1 MRISLKNRPYS
12 ALAVA
17 VALTL
22 AMGSSALADVR
33 WSTDIEQSLQAA
45 AQARKPVLMEFT
57 APWCVYCKRMEKTTF
72 ADPVVA
78 DRINQHFVA
87 IQVDADRHKDL
98 VKQLQVRG
106 LPAILIVS
114 PDLTIIE
121 RISGYQT
128 PEALVQKLD
137 AVALRLRAS
146 SPTSQMAG
154 STSVASPSVRG
165 GSSQADS
172 RAASGDN
179 RPASTPETLPRL
191 DLFQSESVA
200 GFSGQPRLSSNPPAG
215 LPAAENKSHGAMVP
229 GDSRGPSKV
238 TTVSSGAVISSET
251 DVSRTAPAFHGICI
265 VTAQEDREIVKGAS
279 RYQLI
284 YKDKRLCFQTE
295 AHKARFAADPERYW
309 PMLDGLCAATLAE
322 EGRRTEGEFQF
333 AAAFRKRVWLF
344 ASEELMQQFLKE
356 PSEITEEALE
366 QLEEQP
372 VTPVP

>member
-1 MRISLKNRPYS
+1 MDSFDQRSDAKVTSDANFFKKPTVFSTGCRCGSHIGD
-12 ALAVA
+12 
-17 VALTL
+17 
-22 AMGSSALADVR
+22 GSSALADVR

-215 LPAAENKSHGAMVP
+215 LPA
-229 GDSRGPSKV
+229 R
-238 TTVSSGAVISSET
+238 
-251 DVSRTAPAFHGICI
+251 
-265 VTAQEDREIVKGAS
+265 RE
-279 RYQLI
+279 Q
-284 YKDKRLCFQTE
+284 
-295 AHKARFAADPERYW
+295 
-309 PMLDGLCAATLAE
+309 
-322 EGRRTEGEFQF
+322 
-333 AAAFRKRVWLF
+333 
-344 ASEELMQQFLKE
+344 
-356 PSEITEEALE
+356 ITWCYG
-366 QLEEQP
+366 
-372 VTPVP
+372 TR